1 MKTFLETVIVA
12 FSMYSKIPMPRVEWT
27 EKNMRFSLVFF
38 PMVGAVIA
46 VLLYFLFFV
55 FTLFSFSPILFGA
68 VAVLVPILITG
79 GLHLDGYC
87 DTVDALCSRQN
98 QAEKLRILKDPHVGA
113 FAVIYTAAILILQFG
128 AWCQIFQTPD
138 LFPVLLFSF
147 VFSRALASLALLSFP
162 CSRSTG
168 LAFTFAQNSSRW
180 AVQYILLCMIIVCW
194 AAMFHFAIVAAS
206 IILLLVLCSYL
217 WFYFMTRKHFGGLT
231 GDLAGFYIVFC
242 ETLVLFASA
251 FIGGMGV

>member
-113 FAVIYTAAILILQFG
+113 
-128 AWCQIFQTPD
+128 
-138 LFPVLLFSF
+138 LL
-147 VFSRALASLALLSFP
+147 
-162 CSRSTG
+162 
-168 LAFTFAQNSSRW
+168 
-180 AVQYILLCMIIVCW
+180 
-194 AAMFHFAIVAAS
+194 
-206 IILLLVLCSYL
+206 
-217 WFYFMTRKHFGGLT
+217 
-231 GDLAGFYIVFC
+231 
-242 ETLVLFASA
+242 
-251 FIGGMGV
+251 